1 MSGSSEDVGRRAL
14 RLLKNILI
22 LYFALFLC
30 RSIEPYLQPFLRVKV
45 GTLVADSELIFTF
58 ISLLL
63 LIYFG
68 YFILIDVRFF
78 LNLASKIV
86 SAWLVGEEKSR
97 VRLIAYDAAVI
108 IALILLHELLIP
120 LARGVQTIGEPL
132 ATAIQIGILAIGLL
146 ILYHLAGQAYYLT
159 RSRVERLVRN
169 LTERFSRKN
178 SEDEVD
184 GK

>member
-1 MSGSSEDVGRRAL
+1 M
-14 RLLKNILI
+14 LKNILI

-30 RSIEPYLQPFLRVKV
+30 RSIEPYLRPFLRVKV
-45 GTLVADSELIFTF
+45 GVLVADSELIFTF

-97 VRLIAYDAAVI
+97 VKLIAYDIAVI
-108 IALILLHELLIP
+108 IALILLYELLAP

-146 ILYHLAGQAYYLT
+146 IVYHLAGQVYHLT
-159 RSRVERLVRN
+159 KNRIKRLTRN
-169 LTERFSRKN
+169 LTRRFSRKD
-178 SEDEVD
+178 SE
-184 GK
+184 

>member
-1 MSGSSEDVGRRAL
+1 M
-14 RLLKNILI
+14 LKNILI

-30 RSIEPYLQPFLRVKV
+30 RSIEPYLRPFLRVKV
-45 GTLVADSELIFTF
+45 GVLVADSELIFTF

-97 VRLIAYDAAVI
+97 VKLIAYDIAVI
-108 IALILLHELLIP
+108 IALILLYELLAP

-146 ILYHLAGQAYYLT
+146 TVYHLAGQVYHLT
-159 RSRVERLVRN
+159 KNRIERLARN
-169 LTERFSRKN
+169 LTRRFSRKD
-178 SEDEVD
+178 SE
-184 GK
+184 